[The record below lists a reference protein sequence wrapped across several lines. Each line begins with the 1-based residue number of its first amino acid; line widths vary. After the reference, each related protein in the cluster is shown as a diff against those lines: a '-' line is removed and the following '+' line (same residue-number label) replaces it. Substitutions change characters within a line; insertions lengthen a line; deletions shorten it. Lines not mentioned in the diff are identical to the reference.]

1 MEEEKIMKN
10 KPAVIVISVIFIV
23 IMGVLGFIALEEKNS
38 SNVGNTDKEQEEVKG
53 NYNIVEAM
61 KHIEATNTVEEMNAI
76 IGFESTTDA
85 MIGSDPIWKFDSKNW
100 ISFKTS
106 GNGDITIQ
114 ATIDKESIKNDSIEL
129 PSSSDLQKDLD
140 NGSFTYEE
148 LVQKI
153 GGEGTL
159 TSISK
164 GSLSYTWVDK
174 TGQRLGAT
182 FNNESGKCTVASY
195 R

>member
-1 MEEEKIMKN
+1 MLFRSALKL
-10 KPAVIVISVIFIV
+10 PA
-23 IMGVLGFIALEEKNS
+23 
-38 SNVGNTDKEQEEVKG
+38 
-53 NYNIVEAM
+53 
-61 KHIEATNTVEEMNAI
+61 
-76 IGFESTTDA
+76 
-85 MIGSDPIWKFDSKNW
+85 
-100 ISFKTS
+100 
-106 GNGDITIQ
+106 
-114 ATIDKESIKNDSIEL
+114 
-129 PSSSDLQKDLD
+129 SSDLKKDLE

-174 TGQRLGAT
+174 AGQRLGAT

>member
-1 MEEEKIMKN
+1 MKLKRILSKSILFLCALYFATGCTEEK
-10 KPAVIVISVIFIV
+10 
-23 IMGVLGFIALEEKNS
+23 LDEKQ
-38 SNVGNTDKEQEEVKG
+38 KEDVKG
-53 NYNIVEAM
+53 NCSIVECM
-61 KHIEATNTVEEMNAI
+61 KKIKTTNTKEEINAI
-76 IGFESTTDA
+76 IGFESTVDA

-100 ISFKTS
+100 ISFKS
-106 GNGDITIQ
+106 YGNDDITIQ
-114 ATIDKESIKNDSIEL
+114 ATIDKESIKNEQIKL
-129 PSSSDLQKDLD
+129 PSSSDLQKDLN

-148 LVQKI
+148 LVKKI
-153 GGEGTL
+153 GGDGTL

-182 FNNESGKCTVASY
+182 FNNKSGKCTVASY

>member
-1 MEEEKIMKN
+1 MKLKKILLSSIIFFCALCFVTGCTEEKKLDE
-10 KPAVIVISVIFIV
+10 KPK
-23 IMGVLGFIALEEKNS
+23 EEA
-38 SNVGNTDKEQEEVKG
+38 KG
-53 NYNIVEAM
+53 NCSIVECM
-61 KHIEATNTVEEMNAI
+61 KKIEATNTMEEINDI
-76 IGFESTTDA
+76 IGFETTTDA

-100 ISFKTS
+100 ISFKNYND
-106 GNGDITIQ
+106 GITIQ
-114 ATIDKESIKNDSIEL
+114 ATIDKESIKNDELEL
-129 PSSSDLQKDLD
+129 PSLSDLQKDLN

-148 LVQKI
+148 FVTKV

>member
-1 MEEEKIMKN
+1 MKLKTIARSIIFFGLLCFVTGCTEEKLDENQKQ
-10 KPAVIVISVIFIV
+10 
-23 IMGVLGFIALEEKNS
+23 
-38 SNVGNTDKEQEEVKG
+38 DVKA
-53 NYNIVEAM
+53 NCTIVECM
-61 KHIEATNTVEEMNAI
+61 KKIEATNTMEEISDI
-76 IGFESTTDA
+76 IGFESTIDN

-100 ISFKTS
+100 ISFKTY
-106 GNGDITIQ
+106 GDDITIQ
-114 ATIDKESIKNDSIEL
+114 ATIDKESIKNDKIKL
-129 PSSSDLQKDLD
+129 PLSSDLQKDLN

-148 LVQKI
+148 FVEKV
-153 GGEGTL
+153 GGDGTL

-164 GSLSYTWVDK
+164 GSRIYTWVDK

>member
-1 MEEEKIMKN
+1 MKLKKICSISIMFLCALCFVTGCNDEK
-10 KPAVIVISVIFIV
+10 
-23 IMGVLGFIALEEKNS
+23 LEEKP
-38 SNVGNTDKEQEEVKG
+38 TEEVKA
-53 NYNIVEAM
+53 NCSIVECM
-61 KHIEATNTVEEMNAI
+61 KKIEATNTMEEINAI
-76 IGFESTTDA
+76 IGFESSTDA

-100 ISFKTS
+100 ISYKKS
-106 GNGDITIQ
+106 GDDTITIQ
-114 ATIDKESIKNDSIEL
+114 ATIDKESLKDENIKL
-129 PSSSDLQKDLD
+129 PSSSDLKKDLN

-148 LVQKI
+148 FVEKV

-164 GSLSYTWVDK
+164 GSVIYTWVDK

-182 FNNESGKCTVASY
+182 FNNKTGKCTVASF

>member
-1 MEEEKIMKN
+1 MMKKVLLSSILFFCVLCFATGCAEEKLDE
-10 KPAVIVISVIFIV
+10 KP
-23 IMGVLGFIALEEKNS
+23 K
-38 SNVGNTDKEQEEVKG
+38 DEVKA
-53 NYNIVEAM
+53 NCSITECM
-61 KHIEATNTVEEMNAI
+61 KKIEATSTMEEITEI
-76 IGFESTTDA
+76 IGFESTVDN

-100 ISFKTS
+100 ISFKTY
-106 GNGDITIQ
+106 GNDDITIQ
-114 ATIDKESIKNDSIEL
+114 ATIDKESIKNDKIKL
-129 PSSSDLQKDLD
+129 PLSSDLQKDLN

-148 LVQKI
+148 FVEKV

-159 TSISK
+159 TTISK

>member
-1 MEEEKIMKN
+1 MK
-10 KPAVIVISVIFIV
+10 
-23 IMGVLGFIALEEKNS
+23 
-38 SNVGNTDKEQEEVKG
+38 Q
-53 NYNIVEAM
+53 
-61 KHIEATNTVEEMNAI
+61 IEATNTLEEINGI

-100 ISFKTS
+100 ISFKTNS
-106 GNGDITIQ
+106 NNEITIQ
-114 ATIDKESIKNDSIEL
+114 APIDKESIKNDAIKL
-129 PSSSDLQKDLD
+129 PSSSDLQKELN

-148 LVQKI
+148 LVEKV

-164 GSLSYTWVDK
+164 GSYSYTWVDK
-174 TGQRLGAT
+174 NGQRLGAT
-182 FNNESGKCTVASY
+182 FNKKSGKCTVASY

>member
-1 MEEEKIMKN
+1 MKN
-10 KPAVIVISVIFIV
+10 KPAVIVISVIFV
-23 IMGVLGFIALEEKNS
+23 VLMGALGFIALGEKNS
-38 SNVGNTDKEQEEVKG
+38 SNVGDIDKNKEEVKG

-61 KHIEATNTVEEMNAI
+61 KHIKATNTVEEINTI

-106 GNGDITIQ
+106 GNDNITIQ
-114 ATIDKESIKNDSIEL
+114 ATIDKESIKNDNINL
-129 PSSSDLQKDLD
+129 PSSSDLQKDLN
-140 NGSFTYEE
+140 NGSFTYKEFVE
-148 LVQKI
+148 KV

-164 GSLSYTWVDK
+164 GSLSYSWVDK

-182 FNNESGKCTVASY
+182 FNNKSGKCTVASF

>member
-1 MEEEKIMKN
+1 MKLKNLMLGVMSVLCVLCFVTGCSKEKLNEQEEEKVKANCSVEECMK
-10 KPAVIVISVIFIV
+10 KI
-23 IMGVLGFIALEEKNS
+23 
-38 SNVGNTDKEQEEVKG
+38 EV
-53 NYNIVEAM
+53 
-61 KHIEATNTVEEMNAI
+61 TNTVEEINDI
-76 IGFESTTDA
+76 IGFESTIDA

-106 GNGDITIQ
+106 GNDNITIQ
-114 ATIDKESIKNDSIEL
+114 ATIDKESLKNDKIKL
-129 PSSSDLQKDLD
+129 PSSSDLQKDLN

-148 LVQKI
+148 LVEKV

-164 GSLSYTWVDK
+164 GSRSYTWVDK
-174 TGQRLGAT
+174 TGQKLGAT

>member
-1 MEEEKIMKN
+1 MKN
-10 KPAVIVISVIFIV
+10 KIVVIVISVIFIV
-23 IMGVLGFIALEEKNS
+23 IMGILGYIALGEKNS
-38 SNVGNTDKEQEEVKG
+38 SNVGDTNNEQEEVKG

-61 KHIEATNTVEEMNAI
+61 QHIEATNTVEEINAI

-106 GNGDITIQ
+106 GNDNITIQ
-114 ATIDKESIKNDSIEL
+114 ATIDKESIKNDNIKL
-129 PSSSDLQKDLD
+129 PSSSDLQKDLN

-164 GSLSYTWVDK
+164 GSRSYTWVDK

>member
-1 MEEEKIMKN
+1 MMKKILLSLITFFYGLCFVTGCTEEKLDEKSKDDVKANCSIM
-10 KPAVIVISVIFIV
+10 
-23 IMGVLGFIALEEKNS
+23 EC
-38 SNVGNTDKEQEEVKG
+38 
-53 NYNIVEAM
+53 M
-61 KHIEATNTVEEMNAI
+61 KKIEATNTIEEINDI

-100 ISFKTS
+100 ISFETYS
-106 GNGDITIQ
+106 DDDITIQ
-114 ATIDKESIKNDSIEL
+114 ATIDKESIKNDKIKL
-129 PSSSDLQKDLD
+129 PLSSDLQKDLND
-140 NGSFTYEE
+140 GSFTYEE
-148 LVQKI
+148 FVEKV

-159 TSISK
+159 TTISK

>member
-1 MEEEKIMKN
+1 MKLNKIFLN
-10 KPAVIVISVIFIV
+10 LVIVI
-23 IMGVLGFIALEEKNS
+23 IMLVFVTGCSEEK
-38 SNVGNTDKEQEEVKG
+38 VEDKPKEDEVKA
-53 NYNIVEAM
+53 NCTIVECM
-61 KHIEATNTVEEMNAI
+61 KKIEATNTMEEINSI
-76 IGFESTTDA
+76 IGFETTTDA

-100 ISFKTS
+100 ITYKTY
-106 GNGDITIQ
+106 GDDDITIQ
-114 ATIDKESIKNDSIEL
+114 ATIDRESIKDENIKL
-129 PSSSDLQKDLD
+129 PSSTDLQNDLN

-148 LVQKI
+148 LVEKL

-174 TGQRLGAT
+174 NGQRFGAT
-182 FNNESGKCTVASY
+182 FNNESGKCTVASF

>member
-1 MEEEKIMKN
+1 MKLKKIRLGSIIFLCTLCFFTGCNDEKLDEKKEEDVKANCTIIECMKKI
-10 KPAVIVISVIFIV
+10 
-23 IMGVLGFIALEEKNS
+23 
-38 SNVGNTDKEQEEVKG
+38 EV
-53 NYNIVEAM
+53 
-61 KHIEATNTVEEMNAI
+61 TNTMKEINDI

-85 MIGSDPIWKFDSKNW
+85 SIGSDPIWKFDSKNW
-100 ISFKTS
+100 ISFKTYS
-106 GNGDITIQ
+106 NDNITIQ
-114 ATIDKESIKNDSIEL
+114 ATIDKESIKNDKIKL
-129 PSSSDLQKDLD
+129 PLSSELQKNLN

-148 LVQKI
+148 LVAKI

-164 GSLSYTWVDK
+164 GSRSYTWVDK
-174 TGQRLGAT
+174 TGQKLGAT

>member
-1 MEEEKIMKN
+1 MKLKKIMLKSMM
-10 KPAVIVISVIFIV
+10 AL
-23 IMGVLGFIALEEKNS
+23 GVLCFAAGCTDEKLD
-38 SNVGNTDKEQEEVKG
+38 VKEPDEVKG
-53 NYNIVEAM
+53 NCSIVECM
-61 KHIEATNTVEEMNAI
+61 KQIKATNTIEEINEI

-100 ISFKTS
+100 ISFKS
-106 GNGDITIQ
+106 YGEDDVTIQ
-114 ATIDKESIKNDSIEL
+114 ATIDKESLKNSNVDL
-129 PSSSDLQKDLD
+129 PSSRDLQKDLN

-148 LVQKI
+148 LVTKV
-153 GGEGTL
+153 GGEGVL

-164 GSLSYTWVDK
+164 GSLSYTWVDG

-182 FNNESGKCTVASY
+182 FNNNSGKCTVASY

>member
-1 MEEEKIMKN
+1 MKN
-10 KPAVIVISVIFIV
+10 KKVISAICILFI
-23 IMGVLGFIALEEKNS
+23 IALGILGYIALGEKNS
-38 SNVGNTDKEQEEVKG
+38 SNVGNTNNEQEEVKG
-53 NYNIVEAM
+53 NYDIVEAM
-61 KHIEATNTVEEMNAI
+61 QHIEATNTVEEINAI

-100 ISFKTS
+100 ISFKS
-106 GNGDITIQ
+106 YGNDDITIQ
-114 ATIDKESIKNDSIEL
+114 ATIDKESIKNDNITL
-129 PSSSDLQKDLD
+129 PSSSDLQKDLN

-148 LVQKI
+148 FVQKI
-153 GGEGTL
+153 GGEGIL

-164 GSLSYTWVDK
+164 NSLSYTWVDK

>member
-1 MEEEKIMKN
+1 MKN
-10 KPAVIVISVIFIV
+10 KPVVIIIAVIFIV
-23 IMGVLGFIALEEKNS
+23 IMGILGYIALQEQHN
-38 SNVGNTDKEQEEVKG
+38 SNVANTNNEPEEVKG
-53 NYNIVEAM
+53 NYTIVEAM
-61 KHIEATNTVEEMNAI
+61 KHIEATNTVEEISAI
-76 IGFESTTDA
+76 IGFETITDA
-85 MIGSDPIWKFDSKNW
+85 MIGSDPIWKFDAKNW
-100 ISFKTS
+100 ISYKTA
-106 GNGDITIQ
+106 GNGNITIQ
-114 ATIDKESIKNDSIEL
+114 ATIDKESIKNDNIIL
-129 PSSSDLQKDLD
+129 PSSSDLQKDLN

-174 TGQRLGAT
+174 AGQRLGAT

>member
-1 MEEEKIMKN
+1 MKN
-10 KPAVIVISVIFIV
+10 KPVVIVIAVIFIV
-23 IMGVLGFIALEEKNS
+23 IMGILGYIALGEKDS
-38 SNVGNTDKEQEEVKG
+38 SNVEDTNNKQEEVKG

-61 KHIEATNTVEEMNAI
+61 QHIEVTNTVEEINAI
-76 IGFESTTDA
+76 IGFETTTDA

-106 GNGDITIQ
+106 GNDDITIQ
-114 ATIDKESIKNDSIEL
+114 ATIDKESIKNDKIKL
-129 PSSSDLQKDLD
+129 PLSSDLQKDLN

-148 LVQKI
+148 FVEKV

-159 TSISK
+159 TTISK

>member
-1 MEEEKIMKN
+1 MKKILLSSIIFLCTLCFVTGCTKEIQDEKPK
-10 KPAVIVISVIFIV
+10 
-23 IMGVLGFIALEEKNS
+23 
-38 SNVGNTDKEQEEVKG
+38 DDVKG
-53 NYNIVEAM
+53 NCSITECM
-61 KHIEATNTVEEMNAI
+61 KKIEVTNTIEEISNI

-100 ISFKTS
+100 ISFKTY
-106 GNGDITIQ
+106 NDDVTIQ
-114 ATIDKESIKNDSIEL
+114 ATIDKESIKNDKIEL
-129 PSSSDLQKDLD
+129 PSSSELQKDLN

-148 LVQKI
+148 LVEKL

-159 TSISK
+159 TTISK

-174 TGQRLGAT
+174 MGQRLGAT

>member
-1 MEEEKIMKN
+1 MKN
-10 KPAVIVISVIFIV
+10 KPAVIVISVIFIG

-61 KHIEATNTVEEMNAI
+61 QHIEATNTVEEINAI
-76 IGFESTTDA
+76 IGFETTTDA

-106 GNGDITIQ
+106 ANDEVTIQ
-114 ATIDKESIKNDSIEL
+114 ATIDKESIKNDNIKL
-129 PSSSDLQKDLD
+129 PSSSDLQKDLN

-159 TSISK
+159 TTISK

-174 TGQRLGAT
+174 IGQRLGAT